1 MKRTS
6 PLDDTRKRLAS
17 APLMEKLR
25 LLESV
30 SEKVN
35 AGAKRSP
42 EVTSKLDG
50 PSIVGGELATL
61 VILVRRVA
69 RSAKQGRTS
78 ARGLM
83 LISGSSTLLVNKS
96 AWKNWQRKW
105 ANRTPT

>member
-25 LLESV
+25 LLESA

-50 PSIVGGELATL
+50 PSIVGGELVAVEGGSADPPSPGFWPHPTNTTKP
-61 VILVRRVA
+61 IIKVR
-69 RSAKQGRTS
+69 
-78 ARGLM
+78 
-83 LISGSSTLLVNKS
+83 
-96 AWKNWQRKW
+96 
-105 ANRTPT
+105 